1 MFGIVIVAHAGLA
14 DEYLSAMEHV
24 VGKQPQTLAIP
35 ISAECDRDAKQKD
48 ILAAVNNVDQG
59 DGVVLVTDLYGGTPS
74 NLALKACDNPKRRVL
89 YGANLPL
96 LLKLATLRNKPINDA
111 IEEAITAARKY
122 INCTDAVASG

>member
-1 MFGIVIVAHAGLA
+1 MIVAHAGLA

-24 VGKQPQTLAIP
+24 VGKQPQTAAVP
-35 ISAECDRDAKQKD
+35 IAADSDRDERQRA
-48 ILAAVNNVDQG
+48 ICGAVAEVDKG

-74 NLALKACDNPKRRVL
+74 NLALKACDTPKRRVL

-96 LLKLATLRNKPINDA
+96 LVKLATLRKKPINDA

-122 INCTDAVASG
+122 INCTDDVARS